1 MSDRIKTAWE
11 KALERAAGINI
22 SAEDLTRME
31 EMDAGKALG
40 ARYIRDTNVDLEA
53 ELDKYQDSSRENV
66 RKGLAETLLR
76 AISLPTDETT
86 LQHNLRAMQGLL
98 MLTSNKGRLQS
109 IFTELDTLFN
119 YYAQAYKQAYLTV
132 RDKYERRAVQ
142 TQQALEMQTGVRMR
156 VNVERMPE
164 FMDEWMRTLG
174 NLNAQYEQLLA
185 EKKECIKEII

>member
-1 MSDRIKTAWE
+1 VSDRIKTAWE

-185 EKKECIKEII
+185 EKKERIKEII

>member
-185 EKKECIKEII
+185 EKKERIKEII

>member
-31 EMDAGKALG
+31 EMDVGKALG
-40 ARYIRDTNVDLEA
+40 ARYIRNTNLDLAA
-53 ELDKYQDSSRENV
+53 ELDKYEGSSRENV

-76 AISLPTDETT
+76 SISLPTDETM

-98 MLTSNKGRLQS
+98 VLTPNRGRLQS

-119 YYAQAYKQAYLTV
+119 YYAQAYKQAYLSV
-132 RDKYERRAVQ
+132 RDKYERKALK

-164 FMDEWMRTLG
+164 FIDEWMRTLG
-174 NLNAQYEQLLA
+174 NLNVQYEQILA
-185 EKKECIKEII
+185 EKKERIKEII